1 MAASRLFVRHDTH
14 FAAAVEVH
22 RDHAE
27 QVRMSFGDALSDFAV
42 VDVSK
47 GGIGL
52 RSSVFFPKNLRVNL
66 TVTRSKPI
74 SGKHAQPLNIR
85 AIVRRCVLVN
95 HKPNYLVGL
104 QYLDPAGRD
113 EQQLVRLSAEVKNE
127 SVASPEGGDD
137 DA

>member
-1 MAASRLFVRHDTH
+1 MAASRLFVRHGTH

-22 RDHAE
+22 PDHAD
-27 QVRMSFGDALSDFAV
+27 QVRMSFGDALSDFEV

-52 RSSVFFPKNLRVNL
+52 RSGVFFPKNLRVIL
-66 TVTRSKPI
+66 TITGSGASGVPLGRS
-74 SGKHAQPLNIR
+74 LVIR
-85 AIVRRCVLVN
+85 AVVRRCTMAD

-104 QYLDPAGRD
+104 QFVDAAGRD
-113 EQQLVRLSAEVKNE
+113 EQQLVRLSAE
-127 SVASPEGGDD
+127 PEGDKAAAPAGGGV